1 MIFASVF
8 IIQGFDM
15 AVLYSQER
23 NIKVSIE
30 ICHNQNYDVLEN
42 RTDYENWIPFSF
54 NLNTPTLN
62 RNINEDSTF
71 TLFEIKNF
79 IKNSKELC
87 ITKNKK
93 IDFCT
98 LEAYFEMIVNPI
110 CEDDEL
116 EIVLWLN
123 VGTITNG
130 EHYGY
135 KEGCL
140 FYTSI
145 DKYKRFIEEL
155 ESELY
160 NDIWTY
166 SHC

>member
-1 MIFASVF
+1 
-8 IIQGFDM
+8 
-15 AVLYSQER
+15 
-23 NIKVSIE
+23 
-30 ICHNQNYDVLEN
+30 
-42 RTDYENWIPFSF
+42 
-54 NLNTPTLN
+54 
-62 RNINEDSTF
+62 
-71 TLFEIKNF
+71 
-79 IKNSKELC
+79 
-87 ITKNKK
+87 
-93 IDFCT
+93 
-98 LEAYFEMIVNPI
+98 MIVNPI

-145 DKYKRFIEEL
+145 DEYKRFIEEL

>member
-1 MIFASVF
+1 M
-8 IIQGFDM
+8 
-15 AVLYSQER
+15 
-23 NIKVSIE
+23 
-30 ICHNQNYDVLEN
+30 
-42 RTDYENWIPFSF
+42 
-54 NLNTPTLN
+54 N

-135 KEGCL
+135 K
-140 FYTSI
+140 S
-145 DKYKRFIEEL
+145 KYRYIIHFPIL
-155 ESELY
+155 Q
-160 NDIWTY
+160 
-166 SHC
+166 